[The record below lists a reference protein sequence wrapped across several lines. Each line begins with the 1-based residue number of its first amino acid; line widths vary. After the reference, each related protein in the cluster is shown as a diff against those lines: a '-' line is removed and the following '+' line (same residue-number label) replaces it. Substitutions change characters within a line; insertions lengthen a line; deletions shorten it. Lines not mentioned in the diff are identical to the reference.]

1 MTMRYMIMHKAN
13 ARDEAGTLPTQ
24 ELIEEVQAMVG
35 AMCDADILRA
45 GEGLRPSSEG
55 VRLNFTGGK
64 RTVTPGPFK
73 GGNELVSAFCVVK
86 VKSLDEAVE
95 WASRM
100 AAVAGDGELDI
111 RPMTEPWHLGMVPKP
126 KDVTTTRYMIA
137 RKSDKDTEAGIHFTG
152 AKAEAFHKVMG
163 DMMAAGVLLMAEGI
177 APSSQAVRMKFTRGK
192 PPVVT
197 DGPFAESKELI
208 GGFVIVEVPSRE
220 EAIKWVGPYGKALG
234 DVEIDVRPLN

>member
-1 MTMRYMIMHKAN
+1 MTMRFIIMHKAN
-13 ARDEAGTLPTQ
+13 AKDEAGTLPTQ
-24 ELIEEVQAMVG
+24 ELIEQVGAMVG
-35 AMCDADILRA
+35 EMSKAGVLRA
-45 GEGLRPSSEG
+45 GDGLRPSSEG
-55 VRLNFTGGK
+55 VRLNFAGGK

-86 VKSLDEAVE
+86 VKSIDEAIE
-95 WASRM
+95 WGSRL

-126 KDVTTTRYMIA
+126 RDVTTTRYMIA
-137 RKSDKDTEAGIHFTG
+137 RKSDEDAEAGIHFTG

-177 APSSQAVRMKFTRGK
+177 APSSQSVRLKYSRGK

-197 DGPFAESKELI
+197 DGPFTESKELI

-220 EAIKWVGPYGKALG
+220 EALRWVGPYGKALG

>member
-1 MTMRYMIMHKAN
+1 MTMRFIIMHKAN

-24 ELIEEVQAMVG
+24 ELIEEVGAMVG
-35 AMCDADILRA
+35 EMSKAGVLRA
-45 GEGLRPSSEG
+45 GDGLRPSSEG
-55 VRLNFTGGK
+55 VRLNFAGGK

-73 GGNELVSAFCVVK
+73 GGNELISAFCVVK
-86 VKSLDEAVE
+86 VKTLDEAIE
-95 WASRM
+95 WASRL

-126 KDVTTTRYMIA
+126 KDVATTRYMIA

-163 DMMAAGVLLMAEGI
+163 DMMAAGVLQMAEGL
-177 APSSQAVRMKFTRGK
+177 APSSQAVRIKYSRGK
-192 PPVVT
+192 APVVI

-208 GGFVIVEVPSRE
+208 GGFVIVEVPSRQ
-220 EAIKWVGPYGKALG
+220 EALKWVEPYGKALG
-234 DVEIDVRPLN
+234 DVEMDVRPLN